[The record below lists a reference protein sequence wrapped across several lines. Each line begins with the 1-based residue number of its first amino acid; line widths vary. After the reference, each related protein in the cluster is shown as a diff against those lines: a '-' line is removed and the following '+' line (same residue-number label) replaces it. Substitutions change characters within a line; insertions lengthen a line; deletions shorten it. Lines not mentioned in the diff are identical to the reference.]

1 MRENTLKTLRES
13 KLIAVVRGVARA
25 DCLRL
30 AAALYEGGF
39 RLMELPFDQV
49 DRDSWRETA
58 DTVTALRERFEGRML
73 FGAGTILTAEMVE
86 LAAKA
91 GAEYIVA
98 PNAQQEVIARTRELE
113 LVSVPGAYTPTE
125 VVSAYRWGGD
135 FIKLFPAGC
144 MGPAYVKALREP
156 LHGIPMLAVGG
167 INTDNLR
174 SFLDAGCCGAA
185 IGSCVANK
193 KWIAAGEFE
202 RSADA
207 ARALMAIA
215 NGQK

>member
-1 MRENTLKTLRES
+1 MREDTLRAIRES
-13 KLIAVVRGVARA
+13 KLIAVVRGVARE
-25 DCLRL
+25 DCLKL

-39 RLMELPFDQV
+39 RLMEIPFDQV

-58 DTVTALRERFEGRML
+58 NTVTALREAFEGRML
-73 FGAGTILTAEMVE
+73 IGAGTMLTVEMAE

-91 GAEYIVA
+91 GAQYLVA
-98 PNAQQEVIARTRELE
+98 PNAEREVIARTRELE

-125 VVSAYRWGGD
+125 VAAAYRWGGD

-144 MGPAYVKALREP
+144 MGPSYVKALREP

-174 SFLDAGCCGAA
+174 SFLDVGCCGAA

-193 KWIAAGEFE
+193 KWIAAGEFA
-202 RSADA
+202 RTTAA